1 MKRLAKAQLK
11 NLESA
16 PKGATNFFYHRL
28 TYYLERGSMNVPSH
42 WSLHTAQ
49 GPKVMRRGISPAL
62 ARAQRCLLLRL
73 FVQLSKVEQGA

>member
-1 MKRLAKAQLK
+1 MKRVAKARLK

-16 PKGATNFFYHRL
+16 PKGNKLFYHRL
-28 TYYLERGSMNVPSH
+28 TYYLERGSMNVQSH

-49 GPKVMRRGISPAL
+49 VPKVMRKGISPAL

-73 FVQLSKVEQGA
+73 FVQLSKVAQGA